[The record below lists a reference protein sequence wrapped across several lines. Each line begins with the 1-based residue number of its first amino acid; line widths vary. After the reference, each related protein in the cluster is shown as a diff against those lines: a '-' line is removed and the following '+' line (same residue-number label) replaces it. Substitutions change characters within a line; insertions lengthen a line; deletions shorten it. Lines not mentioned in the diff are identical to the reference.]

1 MDLWHLMVIV
11 TYVIFVMVIVI
22 SFMVIVIYMCGVP
35 YTWMNSKNRKKGYF
49 AVCHTRQRAYL
60 LSVLPYHSAKYIFC
74 AQEPGVCLLL
84 WYRQWAKVQF
94 LSSALP

>member
-1 MDLWHLMVIV
+1 MVIV

-60 LSVLPYHSAKYIFC
+60 LSAFTISLGKVYFLRTGAQCLPIAM
-74 AQEPGVCLLL
+74 V
-84 WYRQWAKVQF
+84 
-94 LSSALP
+94 